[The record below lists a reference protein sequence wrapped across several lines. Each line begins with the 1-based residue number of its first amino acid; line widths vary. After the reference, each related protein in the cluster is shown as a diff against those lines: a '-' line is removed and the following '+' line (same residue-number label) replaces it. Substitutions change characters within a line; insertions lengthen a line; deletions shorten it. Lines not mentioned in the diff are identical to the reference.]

1 MSYFFYP
8 VKVHVSG
15 HWISLF
21 QIVLLIGKQEMAKA
35 PTLSLDIPIALI
47 YKYAT
52 DSYAHRKIKAY
63 TSYSVFC
70 LSHIS

>member
-8 VKVHVSG
+8 VKVYVSG

-21 QIVLLIGKQEMAKA
+21 QIVLFIRKQEMAKA
-35 PTLSLDIPIALI
+35 PALTLDIPIALI

-52 DSYAHRKIKAY
+52 DSCAHRKIKAY
-63 TSYSVFC
+63 TSYLVFC